1 MNINSNSL
9 NYNDLAAMQQLGT
22 GDKANSEGN
31 LRKVAEQFESLFL
44 NMMVK
49 SMRDANAVFGEDNP
63 LNTNA
68 TQMYQ
73 DMYDNQLTIH
83 MSENQ
88 GVGLAD
94 VLMRQLSPKAA
105 PGPSAQTNPLST
117 AAPGGDQ
124 SALLAQRRLAMVSR
138 YAALQS
144 QEATATG
151 QAAEAP
157 AVPLAE
163 QVRSRRLA
171 SQATAPAANSQTTA
185 KAASGNTRFDSPE
198 QFVSTL
204 LPMAEK
210 AAQRLGVEP
219 RYLVAQAALETGWG
233 RSMIKGANGSNSHN
247 LFGIKSHGGWQ
258 GEKASTLTH
267 EYRDGQRV
275 QERASF
281 RSYASFEQSFEDYVD
296 FLHTNGRYQQALTQT
311 DNPDAFFRELQ
322 KAGYATDPQYA
333 RKVTQIARQLAPAA
347 EQLAQ
352 QDNAA
357 NAAARA

>member
-63 LNTNA
+63 LNSNA
-68 TQMYQ
+68 TKMYQ
-73 DMYDNQLTIH
+73 DMYDNQLTVH
-83 MSENQ
+83 MAEKQ

-105 PGPSAQTNPLST
+105 PGPAAQPAPLS
-117 AAPGGDQ
+117 AAVSGQDH
-124 SALLAQRRLAMVSR
+124 SALLAQRRLAIVSR
-138 YAALQS
+138 YAALQDATSAPPETS
-144 QEATATG
+144 QPPVADQLAT
-151 QAAEAP
+151 
-157 AVPLAE
+157 
-163 QVRSRRLA
+163 RRLA
-171 SQATAPAANSQTTA
+171 AQPTDSQPTAAVSKPASPFA
-185 KAASGNTRFDSPE
+185 RFDNPE

-233 RSMIKGANGSNSHN
+233 RSMIKSADGGSSYN

-267 EYRDGQRV
+267 EYREGQRV
-275 QERASF
+275 KEQASF

-296 FLHTNGRYQQALTQT
+296 FLQSNGRYSQALTQT
-311 DNPDAFFRELQ
+311 DNPDAFFRALQ
-322 KAGYATDPQYA
+322 KAGYATDPHYA
-333 RKVTQIARQLAPAA
+333 SKVSQIARQLAPAA

-357 NAAARA
+357 VTAARA

>member
-9 NYNDLAAMQQLGT
+9 NYNDLAAMQQLGR
-22 GDKANSEGN
+22 GDNANSEGN
-31 LRKVAEQFESLFL
+31 LRKVAEQFESMFM

-49 SMRDANAVFGEDNP
+49 SMREANAVFGEDNP

-68 TQMYQ
+68 TKTYQ

-105 PGPSAQTNPLST
+105 PGPAAL
-117 AAPGGDQ
+117 AAPMNAEGAAADQ
-124 SALLAQRRLAMVSR
+124 SALLSQRRLAMVSR
-138 YAALQS
+138 YAALQQDS
-144 QEATATG
+144 RPVSGAVPADQAEQPAAAEQLRARRIASEAVARPATA
-151 QAAEAP
+151 AA
-157 AVPLAE
+157 
-163 QVRSRRLA
+163 
-171 SQATAPAANSQTTA
+171 
-185 KAASGNTRFDSPE
+185 RFDSPE
-198 QFVSTL
+198 DFVSTL

-233 RSMIKGANGSNSHN
+233 RSMIRNADGGNSHN

-258 GEKASTLTH
+258 GEQASTMTH
-267 EYRDGQRV
+267 EYREGQRV

-281 RSYASFEQSFEDYVD
+281 RSYADFEQSFDDYVD
-296 FLHTNGRYQQALTQT
+296 FLQSNGRYQQALTQT
-311 DNPDAFFRELQ
+311 ADPEAFFRELQ
-322 KAGYATDPQYA
+322 QAGYATDPQYA
-333 RKVTQIARQLAPAA
+333 RKVSQIARQLAPAA

-352 QDNAA
+352 HDKAA
-357 NAAARA
+357 SSAVRA

>member
-49 SMRDANAVFGEDNP
+49 SMRDANEVFGEDNP

-68 TQMYQ
+68 TKMYQ

-105 PGPSAQTNPLST
+105 PGPSAQANPLTT
-117 AAPGGDQ
+117 AAPEGDQ

-138 YAALQS
+138 YAALQNNN
-144 QEATATG
+144 
-151 QAAEAP
+151 QAPAAGTSVESP

-171 SQATAPAANSQTTA
+171 SQTPGAAPSTDNVA
-185 KAASGNTRFDSPE
+185 KSGIARFDSPE

-233 RSMIKGANGSNSHN
+233 RSMIKGANGGSSHN

-258 GEKASTLTH
+258 GEKASTMTH
-267 EYRDGQRV
+267 EYREGQRV

-296 FLHTNGRYQQALTQT
+296 FLHTNGRYSQALTQT

-333 RKVTQIARQLAPAA
+333 RKVSQIARQLAPAA

-357 NAAARA
+357 AAAARA

>member
-31 LRKVAEQFESLFL
+31 MRKVAEQFESLFL

-105 PGPSAQTNPLST
+105 PGPIAQANALSA
-117 AAPGGDQ
+117 AAPSGDQ

-138 YAALQS
+138 YAALQNN
-144 QEATATG
+144 EAPAAG
-151 QAAEAP
+151 KAAESP

-171 SQATAPAANSQTTA
+171 NQSPSTAPTETMA
-185 KAASGNTRFDSPE
+185 KTKSGIARFDSPE

-233 RSMIKGANGSNSHN
+233 RSMIKGADGGSSHN

-258 GEKASTLTH
+258 GEKASTMTH

-296 FLHTNGRYQQALTQT
+296 FLHTNGRYKQALTQT
-311 DNPDAFFRELQ
+311 ANPDAFFRELQ

-333 RKVTQIARQLAPAA
+333 RKVSQIARQLAPAA

-357 NAAARA
+357 AAVAARA